1 LTITL
6 TPAPPALSRSAS
18 SVRTRRERGK
28 EIDLKVEHSPVRA
41 VLFKEQMQSIVA
53 VVEEDETQICGKR

>member
-1 LTITL
+1 
-6 TPAPPALSRSAS
+6 
-18 SVRTRRERGK
+18 VRTRRERGK